1 MKEVFKDIKGFE
13 GKYQVS
19 NLGRIRSLNYRMTG
33 KHHIMKFGS
42 DGEYDTVVFYVNG
55 HRHMRKVHRVVAE
68 AFIPNPDNLPQVNH
82 LNEVK
87 TDNRAENLEW
97 CDNKYNSNYGTRNKR
112 ISLHN
117 RWHK

>member
-1 MKEVFKDIKGFE
+1 MKEIFKDIEGFE

-33 KHHIMKFGS
+33 KPHIMKFGT
-42 DGEYDTVVFYVNG
+42 DGEYDTVVFYVDG

-68 AFIPNPDNLPQVNH
+68 AFIPNPLNLPQVNH

-97 CDNKYNSNYGTRNKR
+97 CDNKYNSNYGTKNKR